1 MFYRLRLRLLKKL
14 SFLRLTLL
22 SMGLLDELITGFE
35 FVALPLLRD
44 QLGLSYQQVGLLFS
58 VAALS
63 GLIFEPFLN
72 LLSDRG
78 SKRWWILGGLLGLT
92 IGFALIGSTRNYILL
107 LGAFALT
114 YPCGI
119 AVDLSQ
125 AALIDS
131 APASGA
137 RTMTR
142 WTLMCGIGDLLSPL
156 VVAAFVAAGLG
167 WTTLCWCASLVW
179 LIAGVVIWFQRFPT
193 LPMPAKKANTI
204 QTNEANSN
212 QTEEMSSI
220 QTEEEAN
227 SAEALDDDN
236 PPEVSLLAGLR
247 AALRDPILLRWAALS
262 ILPTMLDEVFLGFAT
277 LYLKD
282 VLHASEVAISACI
295 VVHMLGVFPSLLVI
309 DRIVERMA
317 PHKLLIGLSLI
328 TLVGAIG
335 FLTLHSIVLAA
346 VSLFVIGLGEAGL
359 YPVAMAEAYARQ
371 PGRSGTVRVIVGL
384 GQPFE
389 ILLPG
394 FIGLVAARFGVL
406 VGVGLLCTAPLWILL
421 LLPWRNPGHKAAI
434 QLEKRAF

>member
-1 MFYRLRLRLLKKL
+1 MFYRLRLRRLKKL

-167 WTTLCWCASLVW
+167 WTTLCWSASLVW

-193 LPMPAKKANTI
+193 LPTPAKETGSSQVK
-204 QTNEANSN
+204 EA
-212 QTEEMSSI
+212 SSI
-220 QTEEEAN
+220 RTEGEVN
-227 SAEALDDDN
+227 PAEAQAEDI
-236 PPEVSLLAGLR
+236 PEVSLLAGLR

-309 DRIVERMA
+309 DRIVERIA

-335 FLTLHSIVLAA
+335 FLTLHSVVLAA

-406 VGVGLLCTAPLWILL
+406 ASVGLLCTAPLWILL
-421 LLPWRNPGHKAAI
+421 LLPWRKPGHKAATR
-434 QLEKRAF
+434 LEKPAF